1 MQPLRLRFLSSSA
14 RPDLPLDV
22 GMHHVGHSGSALGVV
37 EDEAQALACFC
48 VDRRGVWLTVN
59 NGAGVH
65 VNGRQVHRLAML
77 RVGDS
82 VYLDGHEMR
91 LVGGRS
97 ATPPAAGSPGQ
108 GPGAAPDPCVVLR
121 GLGGRH
127 HGRSFTLD
135 APRLVGRASS
145 ADIRIDNPAFAD
157 RHARLELVAGEVWL
171 RDLGSGEGSLV
182 NGERVQD
189 ALLRPG
195 DQVVFD
201 ANDRFVVEAPM
212 RDAPQE
218 PLPIGNLGGGA
229 GGAEAPGPAPQSY
242 WRLPLVL
249 LAALLIAMLLGLLLL
264 YGAG

>member
-1 MQPLRLRFLSSSA
+1 
-14 RPDLPLDV
+14 
-22 GMHHVGHSGSALGVV
+22 MHHVGRAGDGLGVV
-37 EDEAQALACFC
+37 ADESGALACFC

-65 VNGRQVHRLAML
+65 VNGRQVRRLAML

-91 LVGGRS
+91 LVGDRLPS
-97 ATPPAAGSPGQ
+97 PPAGELPGRGS
-108 GPGAAPDPCVVLR
+108 APDPRVVLR

-135 APRLVGRASS
+135 EPRLVGRGSS
-145 ADIRIDNPAFAD
+145 ADIRIDNPAFAE

-171 RDLGSGEGSLV
+171 RDLGSGEGSVV
-182 NGERVQD
+182 NGERVND

-212 RDAPQE
+212 RDAPHE
-218 PLPIGNLGGGA
+218 PLPIGDTGGGI
-229 GGAEAPGPAPQSY
+229 GTAEASGPTQRSL